1 MTQTWKARPLGPLA
15 IEHSTVTVAATAAAL
30 GTGDVAACI
39 VQAAATNSGTVY
51 LGGEGVTSSDYGIAL
66 TAGSS
71 VPIVED
77 EYQTSLR
84 FRGEPLPTLRSL
96 DARGL
101 TVTVSTMSK
110 GLFPALRIGWIAGGE
125 ELLKPKIG
133 RAHV

>member
-71 VPIVED
+71 VPIDYVD
-77 EYQTSLR
+77 LS
-84 FRGEPLPTLRSL
+84 TLY
-96 DARGL
+96 AVG
-101 TVTVSTMSK
+101 
-110 GLFPALRIGWIAGGE
+110 AGGE
-125 ELLKPKIG
+125 VLHLLIG
-133 RAHV
+133 RVS